1 MNRKIRSELIQFFS
15 EMVTPEREK
24 LFHMVLQNRTKYITV
39 ALENFYQSHNASAVM
54 RSCDCFGVHDMH
66 IIENGNE
73 YAVNPDI
80 ALGSSKWV
88 NIIKYNQLNENTL
101 VCYQELRKNGY
112 RIVATTPHMGSKMLD
127 DFNLPD
133 GKIALVFGTE
143 LEGLSVFALENAD
156 EHLRIQMFGFTE
168 SFNVSV
174 SASIILYK
182 LTSELRKS
190 GINWELT
197 NDEKQE
203 ILLQWLRQSVR
214 RSKKLEIEFL
224 KRNNYSMPKKN
235 D

>member
-1 MNRKIRSELIQFFS
+1 MNRTIHSELIQFFS
-15 EMVTPEREK
+15 DMVTPERER
-24 LFHMVLQNRTKYITV
+24 LFHMMLLNRTKYITV
-39 ALENFYQSHNASAVM
+39 ALENFYQSHNASAVL
-54 RSCDCFGVHDMH
+54 RSCDCFGVHDIH

-73 YAVNPDI
+73 YSINPDI

-88 NIIKYNQLNENTL
+88 NIIKYKKLDENTS
-101 VCYQELRKNGY
+101 VCYQELRKKGY
-112 RIVATTPHMGSKMLD
+112 RIIATTPHMGSKMLD
-127 DFNLPD
+127 DFNLLN

-143 LEGLSVFALENAD
+143 LEGLSEFALENAD
-156 EHLRIQMFGFTE
+156 EHLKIPMFGFTE

-203 ILLQWLRQSVR
+203 ILLQWLRRSVK
-214 RSKKLEIEFL
+214 RSKTLEIEFL
-224 KRNNYSMPKKN
+224 KKN
-235 D
+235 KS

>member
-15 EMVTPEREK
+15 DMVTPERER

-39 ALENFYQSHNASAVM
+39 VLENFYQSHNASAVL
-54 RSCDCFGVHDMH
+54 RSCDCFGVHDIH
-66 IIENGNE
+66 IIENGNK
-73 YAVNPDI
+73 YSINPDI

-88 NIIKYNQLNENTL
+88 SIIKYNKLDENTS

-112 RIVATTPHMGSKMLD
+112 RIIATTPHMGSKMLD
-127 DFNLPD
+127 EFNLLN

-143 LEGLSVFALENAD
+143 LEGLSKFALKNAD
-156 EHLRIQMFGFTE
+156 EHLKIPMFGFTE

-190 GINWELT
+190 GIDWELT

-203 ILLQWLRQSVR
+203 IILQWLRRSVK
-214 RSKKLEIEFL
+214 RSKILEIEFL
-224 KRNNYSMPKKN
+224 KKN
-235 D
+235 KS

>member
-1 MNRKIRSELIQFFS
+1 MNKKIRRELIQFFS
-15 EMVTPEREK
+15 NMVTPERER
-24 LFHMVLQNRTKYITV
+24 LFHTVLQNRTKYITV
-39 ALENFYQSHNASAVM
+39 VLENFYQSHNASAVM

-88 NIIKYNQLNENTL
+88 NIIKYNQLKENTS
-101 VCYQELRKNGY
+101 VCYQELRKKGY
-112 RIVATTPHMGSKMLD
+112 RIIAATPHKGAKMLD
-127 DFNLPD
+127 DFNLLN

-143 LEGLSVFALENAD
+143 LEGLSEFALKNAD
-156 EHLRIQMFGFTE
+156 EHLRIPMFGFTE

-174 SASIILYK
+174 SASVILYK

-197 NDEKQE
+197 SDEKQE
-203 ILLQWLRQSVR
+203 ILLQWLRQSVKQ
-214 RSKKLEIEFL
+214 SKVLENEFF
-224 KRNNYSMPKKN
+224 KKK
-235 D
+235 

>member
-1 MNRKIRSELIQFFS
+1 MDRKIRSKLIQFFS
-15 EMVTPEREK
+15 DMVTPERER

-39 ALENFYQSHNASAVM
+39 VLENFYQSHNASAVL
-54 RSCDCFGVHDMH
+54 RSCDCFGVHEMH

-73 YAVNPDI
+73 YSVNPDI

-88 NIIKYNQLNENTL
+88 NIIKYNQLNENTS

-112 RIVATTPHMGSKMLD
+112 RIIATTPHMGSKMLD
-127 DFNLPD
+127 DFNLLN

-143 LEGLSVFALENAD
+143 LEGLSEFALENAD
-156 EHLRIQMFGFTE
+156 EHLRIPMFGFTE

-182 LTSELRKS
+182 LTSKLRKP

-214 RSKKLEIEFL
+214 RSKILENDFL
-224 KRNNYSMPKKN
+224 KKNKTGSRNKK
-235 D
+235 